1 MRLEQDSNLLPN
13 SAAIPLP
20 TPPDS
25 AAGRHAKIIPKLLS
39 YNKFLGSQGH
49 YSDADARFFPAV
61 REWMR

>member
-1 MRLEQDSNLLPN
+1 MRLEQGSNLLPN

-25 AAGRHAKIIPKLLS
+25 AAGRHAKSIIKLVS

-49 YSDADARFFPAV
+49 YWVGDARLFPAL
-61 REWMR
+61 RERVQ